1 MKAGFVEKLI
11 GRLGKIGPEDVQ
23 NYFLRLAEEKGF
35 LETVFNSI
43 QEGIIVTDAKGRITY
58 LNDAAC
64 QLFGLEAEESIGKR
78 LDERV
83 RGLDWSALSRSEGPI
98 SRDMEIFYPS
108 NRFINFYSVPL
119 VIERAANASSINID
133 KIDISG
139 EQVGHAIILR
149 DITESRRTEQQ
160 TIESERLNAL
170 TLLAAGVAH
179 EIGNPLNSLN
189 IHLQLIEREAR
200 KLDGTK
206 GAELQESVEVARAEI
221 NRLDSIISQ
230 FLRAI
235 RPTRP
240 QLPPENINAIVEEAV
255 RFLAPAI
262 KNRDI
267 VVEQELRSHLPLLE
281 LDRDQIKQAFYNVIK
296 NSFEAMKSRGILRI
310 RTDMDESHVIV
321 RFTDTGGGISAENL
335 SRVFEPY
342 FTTKTSGTG
351 LGLLI
356 VRRIVREH
364 GGEFSIEQK
373 LWGDPVLG
381 YHLINIFL
389 HGFAAIVLLQIL
401 LRLKVPGAWL
411 AAGLFALHP
420 IQVES
425 VAWIS
430 EIKNTLSGLFFFC
443 SILAYLNFDQNRSR
457 VAYFGSLALF
467 LFGLMCK
474 TAIAP
479 LPAIILAVLWWRR
492 GRLRLRDDVVPSLPF
507 FGLGI
512 GAGLFTAWVERNFV
526 GAHGTV
532 FQLSILQ
539 RCLIAARDFWFYLF
553 KLLWPVKL
561 TFIYPRWQI
570 SSAVWWQYLFPLALI
585 LLLAVLWQLR
595 KNFRAPLAAA
605 LVFLGLLFPALG
617 FINVYPFIYSF
628 VADHFQYLAC
638 FGPLTFVVAG
648 IMMAVDS
655 AVSE

>member
-11 GRLGKIGPEDVQ
+11 GRLGKIGPEEVQ
-23 NYFLRLAEEKGF
+23 NYFLRLAQEKGF

-43 QEGIIVTDAKGRITY
+43 QEGIIVTDSKGRITY

-64 QLFGLEAEESIGKR
+64 QLFGLEAEDSLGKR

-83 RGLDWSALSRSEGPI
+83 RGLDWNALSREGAV
-98 SRDMEIFYPS
+98 SRDMEIFYPT

-119 VIERAANASSINID
+119 VIERQDFLAGDAVPGPGSATAAT
-133 KIDISG
+133 G
-139 EQVGHAIILR
+139 ERVGHAIILR

-200 KLDGTK
+200 KLDGAK

-240 QLPPENINAIVEEAV
+240 QLRPENINTVVEEAV
-255 RFLAPAI
+255 RFFALEI
-262 KNRDI
+262 KDRDI
-267 VVEQELRSHLPLLE
+267 VVEQELRSDLPLLE

-310 RTDMDESHVIV
+310 RTDLDESHVIV

-364 GGEFSIEQK
+364 GGELSIESSEGKGLTLTIRLPHIDRRVRMLQAGDSSSK
-373 LWGDPVLG
+373 L
-381 YHLINIFL
+381 
-389 HGFAAIVLLQIL
+389 
-401 LRLKVPGAWL
+401 
-411 AAGLFALHP
+411 
-420 IQVES
+420 
-425 VAWIS
+425 
-430 EIKNTLSGLFFFC
+430 
-443 SILAYLNFDQNRSR
+443 
-457 VAYFGSLALF
+457 
-467 LFGLMCK
+467 
-474 TAIAP
+474 
-479 LPAIILAVLWWRR
+479 
-492 GRLRLRDDVVPSLPF
+492 
-507 FGLGI
+507 
-512 GAGLFTAWVERNFV
+512 
-526 GAHGTV
+526 
-532 FQLSILQ
+532 
-539 RCLIAARDFWFYLF
+539 
-553 KLLWPVKL
+553 
-561 TFIYPRWQI
+561 
-570 SSAVWWQYLFPLALI
+570 SA
-585 LLLAVLWQLR
+585 
-595 KNFRAPLAAA
+595 
-605 LVFLGLLFPALG
+605 
-617 FINVYPFIYSF
+617 S
-628 VADHFQYLAC
+628 
-638 FGPLTFVVAG
+638 
-648 IMMAVDS
+648 
-655 AVSE
+655 

>member
-23 NYFLRLAEEKGF
+23 NYFLRLAQEKGF

-221 NRLDSIISQ
+221 NRLDSIITQ

-240 QLPPENINAIVEEAV
+240 QLRPENINTIVEEAV
-255 RFLAPAI
+255 RFFALEI
-262 KNRDI
+262 KDRDV
-267 VVEQELRSHLPLLE
+267 VVEQELRSDLPLLE
-281 LDRDQIKQAFYNVIK
+281 LDRDQMKQAFYNVIK

-310 RTDMDESHVIV
+310 RTDLDESHVIV

-364 GGEFSIEQK
+364 GGELSIESSEGK
-373 LWGDPVLG
+373 GLTLTIRLPHIDRRVRMLEAGD
-381 YHLINIFL
+381 
-389 HGFAAIVLLQIL
+389 
-401 LRLKVPGAWL
+401 
-411 AAGLFALHP
+411 AG
-420 IQVES
+420 S
-425 VAWIS
+425 
-430 EIKNTLSGLFFFC
+430 T
-443 SILAYLNFDQNRSR
+443 
-457 VAYFGSLALF
+457 
-467 LFGLMCK
+467 
-474 TAIAP
+474 
-479 LPAIILAVLWWRR
+479 
-492 GRLRLRDDVVPSLPF
+492 
-507 FGLGI
+507 
-512 GAGLFTAWVERNFV
+512 
-526 GAHGTV
+526 
-532 FQLSILQ
+532 
-539 RCLIAARDFWFYLF
+539 
-553 KLLWPVKL
+553 
-561 TFIYPRWQI
+561 
-570 SSAVWWQYLFPLALI
+570 SSP
-585 LLLAVLWQLR
+585 
-595 KNFRAPLAAA
+595 N
-605 LVFLGLLFPALG
+605 
-617 FINVYPFIYSF
+617 
-628 VADHFQYLAC
+628 
-638 FGPLTFVVAG
+638 
-648 IMMAVDS
+648 
-655 AVSE
+655 